1 MESETYVSPLLA
13 TLAIAAV
20 FTVLFTILVA
30 ELPAAARL
38 RQLLQLHVQKP
49 MALIAATATASSLY
63 YSEVAGFTP
72 CDFCWYQRIIMYP
85 LAIILL
91 VAVFTRDRLRA
102 RYIVALAFIGLGL
115 SIYHYQLQTFPEQG
129 KVCSAT
135 VSCTAKFV
143 NQFGFVSIPF
153 MAGCGFLSI
162 LLLQVAAWRARR
174 VDELLA
180 EEAQGEPVRPPAPGG
195 RAARARG

>member
-13 TLAIAAV
+13 TLAIAVV
-20 FTVLFTILVA
+20 FTVLFTMMAA
-30 ELPAAARL
+30 ELPIAGRL
-38 RQLLQLHVQKP
+38 RQLLQVHVQKP
-49 MALIAATATASSLY
+49 MALIAAVATGSSLY

-91 VAVFTRDRLRA
+91 VAVFTRDRLPA

-115 SIYHYQLQTFPEQG
+115 SIYHYQLQTFPDQG

-153 MAGCGFLSI
+153 MAGSGFLSI
-162 LLLQVAAWRARR
+162 LLLQVAQWRARR
-174 VDELLA
+174 VDALLA
-180 EEAQGEPVRPPAPGG
+180 EEARGGQMRPPAG
-195 RAARARG
+195 AARARG